1 MKKKNNSHLQGM
13 SRADLSSPGIQTVQ
27 AVYSRP

>member
-13 SRADLSSPGIQTVQ
+13 SRADLFARGIQTVL
-27 AVYSRP
+27 AVYGRP